1 VVVEAEANNARKTTL
16 WSGRGIVLKK
26 SLTEPTLLEM
36 SGFATTQEL
45 RAVLWE
51 KECSTTEVP
60 LGRSKYQRT
69 EGAKE
74 EARNTS
80 RELHDRQPE

>member
-36 SGFATTQEL
+36 SGLGVYQDLTFVVIDL
-45 RAVLWE
+45 R
-51 KECSTTEVP
+51 
-60 LGRSKYQRT
+60 G
-69 EGAKE
+69 
-74 EARNTS
+74 
-80 RELHDRQPE
+80 